1 MDPNHEMRKDKKERR
16 KIYEFIVELFRV
28 VFISVRFMDEKS
40 SRAILRGK
48 K

>member
-28 VFISVRFMDEKS
+28 VFISVRLWMKS
-40 SRAILRGK
+40 LVELY
-48 K
+48 